1 MRARIPRMS
10 GAWKTVRGLAVGAA
24 AAGGAYLAGSYAAAR
39 SLEGA
44 LTSPRGLTP
53 GIDDRSGFLEALSR
67 RAAIVEEFEHPG
79 DPLDPVTMIAT
90 FASPGDPGSRGTVVF
105 LHGKGGNATE
115 WLPDALRALDAG
127 SNALIPDLR
136 GHGRS
141 GGEFITFGLLERGD
155 VRRALDE
162 TKKRFGA
169 DVRRVGLHACSYG
182 GAPALQLAG
191 GDASIRALWLESP
204 FGDVLGMARHYLSLK
219 SGLPAWTLG
228 LTTRWALARADARIR
243 RALSLPRG
251 QGLEAMDP
259 IAAAG
264 RVRCPVELVYGA
276 RDELAM
282 PEFLGS
288 LVDALPRTTVVWKVD
303 SAGHCHHADGPLETE
318 KAEYEKR
325 WRQFFGRLEA

>member
-1 MRARIPRMS
+1 MPA
-10 GAWKTVRGLAVGAA
+10 AWKTVRGLAVGAA

-53 GIDDRSGFLEALSR
+53 GADDRSRFFEELSR
-67 RAAIVEEFEHPG
+67 HAAIVEELEHPG
-79 DPLDPVTMIAT
+79 DSRDPVPMIAT
-90 FASPGDPGSRGTVVF
+90 FASPGNPEARGTVVF

-115 WLPDALRALDAG
+115 WLPDALRAVDLG
-127 SNALIPDLR
+127 MNALIPDLR

-155 VRRALDE
+155 VRRAMQAAHA
-162 TKKRFGA
+162 RFGA
-169 DVRRVGLHACSYG
+169 DLRRVGLHSCSYG
-182 GAPALQLAG
+182 GAAALQLAAS
-191 GDASIRALWLESP
+191 DESIRALWLESP
-204 FGDVLGMARHYLSLK
+204 FGDVRGMARHYLSLK

-228 LTTRWALARADARIR
+228 LTTRWALQRADARIR
-243 RALSLPRG
+243 KALSLPRG

-264 RVRCPVELVYGA
+264 RVRCPVTLVYGA

-288 LVDALPRTTVVWKVD
+288 LVDALPRTTAVWKID
-303 SAGHCHHADGPLETE
+303 SAGHCHHADGPLESE
-318 KAEYEKR
+318 RAEYERR
-325 WRQFFGRLEA
+325 WDAFLGARLAA